1 MVKLAVAIIHGV
13 GSQQENFA
21 DDIINELKD
30 RFSRGIA
37 GTAVASH
44 LSRESIREQL
54 ECRPVLWA
62 PVLTGK
68 EQDLYNRTRADYSLD
83 WTRLRRFFISLL
95 GDGVAYQPVPGNAD
109 PYDQIHQL
117 VANVLGELDAAAG
130 PDAPLS
136 IIAHSLGAVI
146 ASNFVWD
153 AQHGTLPTPTASP
166 LGRCETLT
174 NFYTMGSPLAI
185 WGLRYPDFGDP
196 IAVPSSTQTALPG
209 EWINFF
215 DDDDIIAYPIQ
226 SLNAK
231 YAAVVR
237 DQEVNVGGWLSNW
250 NPISHTGYWTDN
262 DVTVPIASKLVQ
274 DWIAL
279 NP

>member
-37 GTAVASH
+37 GNQSNG
-44 LSRESIREQL
+44 LNREQLREQL
-54 ECRPVLWA
+54 ECRAVLWA

-68 EQDLYNRTRADYSLD
+68 EQDLYNRTQADYSLD

-109 PYDQIHQL
+109 PYDHIHQL

-153 AQHGTLPTPTASP
+153 AQHGTLPTPTVSP

-196 IAVPSSTQTALPG
+196 IAVPSPTQTALPG

-250 NPISHTGYWTDN
+250 NPISHTGYWTDD
-262 DVTVPIASKLVQ
+262 DVTIPIARKLSQ
-274 DWIAL
+274 DWMAL

>member
-1 MVKLAVAIIHGV
+1 M
-13 GSQQENFA
+13 
-21 DDIINELKD
+21 
-30 RFSRGIA
+30 
-37 GTAVASH
+37 
-44 LSRESIREQL
+44 
-54 ECRPVLWA
+54 
-62 PVLTGK
+62 
-68 EQDLYNRTRADYSLD
+68 
-83 WTRLRRFFISLL
+83 L

-209 EWINFF
+209 EWISAN
-215 DDDDIIAYPIQ
+215 AAASSGPKRSSQRCAIQ
-226 SLNAK
+226 
-231 YAAVVR
+231 
-237 DQEVNVGGWLSNW
+237 GGSDSAWIRCS
-250 NPISHTGYWTDN
+250 SGSRSSEGTGMPT
-262 DVTVPIASKLVQ
+262 
-274 DWIAL
+274 
-279 NP
+279 